1 MPPKCM
7 LIRLALFTLTMIF
20 ELLKGIIVRKYGSD
34 GPVK

>member
-1 MPPKCM
+1 M

-34 GPVK
+34 GPVKWKFCF